1 MKFPQEAAGWRL
13 AERCPHW
20 GPTRASSFKGC
31 SEPLWQDEDRGH
43 ALGKAGPPGYSPSL
57 HNNRLKFSRSSV
69 FPQSSCGSVLFA
81 RPQRDSEGRRL
92 PPSVSAPPCCHLIP
106 RAWSFAL
113 PSGSPGHSGPGVP
126 GFVTCRARGTK
137 GYSSLQGGP
146 CIFAP
151 TPQSSSISKEASHG
165 LRGPASYRGCRSKDV
180 LWGLLE
186 TRGGVPILAQW

>member
-31 SEPLWQDEDRGH
+31 SEPLWQDKDRGH

-81 RPQRDSEGRRL
+81 RPQRDTEGRRL
-92 PPSVSAPPCCHLIP
+92 PPSVSAPPLCHLIP

-113 PSGSPGHSGPGVP
+113 PSGSPGHSSPGVL
-126 GFVTCRARGTK
+126 GFVTRKSCVPETGTAWESEKRAGTPT
-137 GYSSLQGGP
+137 SARAHVLLLQSHHQVDGSHRE
-146 CIFAP
+146 
-151 TPQSSSISKEASHG
+151 TPSFCGLASFSSIPFRWRE
-165 LRGPASYRGCRSKDV
+165 
-180 LWGLLE
+180 
-186 TRGGVPILAQW
+186 